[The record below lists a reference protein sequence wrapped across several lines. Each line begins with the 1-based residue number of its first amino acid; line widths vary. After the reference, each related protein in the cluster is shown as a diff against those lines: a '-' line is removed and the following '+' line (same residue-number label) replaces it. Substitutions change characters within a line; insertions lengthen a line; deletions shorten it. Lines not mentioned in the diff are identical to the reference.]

1 MVTKMKA
8 SKCNVTRRKCKSSTK
23 VVIPGR
29 EEGNIIHSSRY
40 AKKTPSFAHV
50 AKSYKATKTLNSRNA
65 RKACNVINHG
75 ASNSC
80 ATSRNK
86 FKLDNLAGL
95 KVYHPVEEKAAEVKR
110 QQDKSGL
117 AHRTFFSGDDSREL
131 PNNNLDK
138 SSLVLSAT
146 LDLQVIDD
154 INGFHLTDGQGQV
167 VCRMLP
173 RAYALQD
180 QQNLHSL
187 LKALEDMNCSSAKSL
202 VRGGKRIVGLIG
214 PKEEDCK
221 YVCVG
226 LSPCRNKQG
235 LYEKWPKSI
244 HPSTRRNLQKFYN
257 FVNDKMKTFV
267 EKHLLVAFGKITF
280 GRCKEIKEIK
290 GGVKDGTNVLVAG
303 AIGMGSYLNSH
314 TDHDAFLSIYTGHC
328 ASAVDSKSNNY
339 KLNCAPIGYFCFPDQ
354 GCSVALR
361 PGDILIFN
369 AQKYNHCSSTPTP
382 EFCSDKAVFNISL
395 YLKTAIMA
403 GNSNI

>member
-1 MVTKMKA
+1 MKT
-8 SKCNVTRRKCKSSTK
+8 SKHDVTRRKCKSSTK
-23 VVIPGR
+23 VVLPGR
-29 EEGNIIHSSRY
+29 EEDRY
-40 AKKTPSFAHV
+40 AKKKKTPSFAHV
-50 AKSYKATKTLNSRNA
+50 ARSYKAGKTLNSKTA
-65 RKACNVINHG
+65 RKACNVINN
-75 ASNSC
+75 ASNF

-95 KVYHPVEEKAAEVKR
+95 KVYHPVEEKATAVKR
-110 QQDKSGL
+110 LQDKSGL
-117 AHRTFFSGDDSREL
+117 AHRTFFTGDDSRVL
-131 PNNNLDK
+131 PNNDLDK

-146 LDLQVIDD
+146 LDLRVIDD
-154 INGFHLTDGQGQV
+154 INGFHLTDGKGQV

-180 QQNLHSL
+180 QQNLNHL
-187 LKALEDMNCSSAKSL
+187 MNALEDLNRSTAKSL

-214 PKEEDCK
+214 PEEENCK

-244 HPSTRRNLQKFYN
+244 RPSTRKNLQRLYN
-257 FVNDKMKTFV
+257 VINDKMKKFV
-267 EKHLLVAFGKITF
+267 EEHLLIGFGKISF
-280 GRCKEIKEIK
+280 GGRKEIQEIK
-290 GGVKDGTNVLVAG
+290 GGVKDGSNVLVAG

-314 TDHDAFLSIYTGHC
+314 TDHDAFLSIYTGHSP
-328 ASAVDSKSNNY
+328 SAVDSKSNNY
-339 KLNCAPIGYFCFPDQ
+339 ELNCAPIGYFCFPDQ

-369 AQKYNHCSSTPTP
+369 SQKYNHCNSTPTP
-382 EFCSDKAVFNISL
+382 EFCSNKVVFNISL